1 MDLRDNDTVD
11 EEAQMSQRTTIGW
24 SLFSSG
30 ITAIV
35 LTILPYPSWW
45 WGVALIIV
53 GVIVISRRVV

>member
-1 MDLRDNDTVD
+1 
-11 EEAQMSQRTTIGW
+11 MSQRTTIGW

-45 WGVALIIV
+45 WGVALIII
-53 GVIVISRRVV
+53 GVIVMSRRVV